1 MILWKKIFFS
11 FSHWSCFRNVHFGA
25 DIGTAISTLPV
36 CPIQYHDINTV
47 SSDPTSQMLSPSKSI
62 VDLKGPQV
70 LRECPSA
77 GSKAQ
82 QCRAL
87 GHTHSFDIHLSCFLC
102 ESVSHSVL
110 SNFLQPH
117 GLQPTR
123 LLCPQGSPG
132 KNIGMGCH
140 SLLQGIFLIQ
150 GSNLCLYMVLILTD
164 QDDIYTSQ
172 KRPNYQIISE
182 E

>member
-25 DIGTAISTLPV
+25 DTGTAISTLPA

-62 VDLKGPQV
+62 VDLKGPQA

-110 SNFLQPH
+110 SNFCNRMDCSP
-117 GLQPTR
+117 P
-123 LLCPQGSPG
+123 GSSV
-132 KNIGMGCH
+132 H
-140 SLLQGIFLIQ
+140 R
-150 GSNLCLYMVLILTD
+150 VLRARILEWVAIPFSRASSQSRD
-164 QDDIYTSQ
+164 QTCVSTWF
-172 KRPNYQIISE
+172 
-182 E
+182 